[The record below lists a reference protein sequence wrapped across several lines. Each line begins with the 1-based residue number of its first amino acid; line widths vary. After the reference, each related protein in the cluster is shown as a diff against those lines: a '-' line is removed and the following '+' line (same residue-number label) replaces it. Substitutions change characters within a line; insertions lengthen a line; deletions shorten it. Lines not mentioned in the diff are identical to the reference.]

1 MARVN
6 ANKYL
11 ASVNQEGMLI
21 VSKHGLERPEDKFRQ
36 WDVNRI
42 IVNHYSDIVDDAIN
56 NESTFKNF
64 KRNSKYN
71 SIVGMCN
78 ELQAKKWLERA
89 EKEFPQIIE
98 SIDTFKK
105 NDTIGNPGLWDSKK
119 YGMISSDTMHRI
131 NTLCDIEKYFGG
143 LNNKNVVEIGVG
155 YGGLCFVLSSFYD
168 IKSYELVDLDNV
180 VALSKKYLTAL
191 NLEANSGET
200 EDFDLTISEFCIAEL
215 DNKGI
220 SDYYQRYIQKSKS
233 IYLMMNPVP
242 HKWPEKRLSDF
253 HDILTEDFE
262 IEIHEE
268 FPKMVDFNYLI
279 IGHKK

>member
-6 ANKYL
+6 AHKYL

-64 KRNSKYN
+64 KRNLKYN

-191 NLEANSGET
+191 NVEANSGET

>member
-6 ANKYL
+6 VNKYL

-89 EKEFPQIIE
+89 EKESTTHIVC
-98 SIDTFKK
+98 
-105 NDTIGNPGLWDSKK
+105 G
-119 YGMISSDTMHRI
+119 
-131 NTLCDIEKYFGG
+131 C
-143 LNNKNVVEIGVG
+143 V
-155 YGGLCFVLSSFYD
+155 
-168 IKSYELVDLDNV
+168 
-180 VALSKKYLTAL
+180 
-191 NLEANSGET
+191 
-200 EDFDLTISEFCIAEL
+200 
-215 DNKGI
+215 
-220 SDYYQRYIQKSKS
+220 
-233 IYLMMNPVP
+233 
-242 HKWPEKRLSDF
+242 
-253 HDILTEDFE
+253 
-262 IEIHEE
+262 
-268 FPKMVDFNYLI
+268 
-279 IGHKK
+279 

>member
-155 YGGLCFVLSSFYD
+155 YGVLCFVLS
-168 IKSYELVDLDNV
+168 
-180 VALSKKYLTAL
+180 
-191 NLEANSGET
+191 
-200 EDFDLTISEFCIAEL
+200 
-215 DNKGI
+215 
-220 SDYYQRYIQKSKS
+220 
-233 IYLMMNPVP
+233 
-242 HKWPEKRLSDF
+242 
-253 HDILTEDFE
+253 
-262 IEIHEE
+262 
-268 FPKMVDFNYLI
+268 
-279 IGHKK
+279 

>member
-1 MARVN
+1 
-6 ANKYL
+6 
-11 ASVNQEGMLI
+11 MLI

-143 LNNKNVVEIGVG
+143 LNN
-155 YGGLCFVLSSFYD
+155 
-168 IKSYELVDLDNV
+168 
-180 VALSKKYLTAL
+180 
-191 NLEANSGET
+191 
-200 EDFDLTISEFCIAEL
+200 
-215 DNKGI
+215 
-220 SDYYQRYIQKSKS
+220 
-233 IYLMMNPVP
+233 
-242 HKWPEKRLSDF
+242 
-253 HDILTEDFE
+253 
-262 IEIHEE
+262 
-268 FPKMVDFNYLI
+268 
-279 IGHKK
+279 